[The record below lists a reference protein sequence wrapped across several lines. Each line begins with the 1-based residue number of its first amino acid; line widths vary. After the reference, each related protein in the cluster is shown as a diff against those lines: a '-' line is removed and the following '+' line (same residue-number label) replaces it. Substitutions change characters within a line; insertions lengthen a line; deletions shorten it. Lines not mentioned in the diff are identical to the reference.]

1 MVDVVK
7 GYALL
12 IWSDPECSWVSIA
25 VRSDRSVLDDLAE
38 RFVCWLPF
46 HVRVIEVA
54 SLDDDAVEAAGRAEP
69 WPDHVA
75 FLHHESFGIE

>member
-1 MVDVVK
+1 MVDGVK

-12 IWSDPECSWVSIA
+12 MWSDLALSWVSIA
-25 VRSDRSVLDDLAE
+25 VRWDRSVLDDMAE
-38 RFVCWLPF
+38 RVICWLPV
-46 HVRVIEVA
+46 HTRVIEAA

-75 FLHHESFGIE
+75 FLHHEAFGVQ